1 MPTESSDMTEIVTA
15 TDKDL
20 IILYRTFSQEMWCAG
35 WLADP
40 EAMRDEFILWLRE
53 KFASAPNRIDE
64 WEAYSYEIEAL
75 PALRDM
81 YTDALGLRIEGTET
95 EKPTAAGVEISADR
109 VTAYLSDGRAI
120 SVPLAW
126 YPRLD
131 HAAPEERNGWELHGS
146 GRRISW
152 PNLGQEIS
160 VEGMLA
166 GQAFGDNQR
175 SFREWLE
182 SIKAGHGLE
191 VFEQRQADE
200 KRVKS
205 GTDSELWRTT

>member
-1 MPTESSDMTEIVTA
+1 MPTESSDMTETVTA

-53 KFASAPNRIDE
+53 KYASAPNRVDE
-64 WEAYSYEIEAL
+64 WDACSYEIEAL

-81 YTDALGLRIEGTET
+81 FTDALGLRIEAIEA

-126 YPRLD
+126 YPRLA
-131 HAAPEERNGWELHGS
+131 HAAPEERSSWELCG
-146 GRRISW
+146 GGWRIHW
-152 PNLGQEIS
+152 PDLDEEIS

-166 GQAFGDNQR
+166 GQPSREDRA
-175 SFREWLE
+175 SFIR
-182 SIKAGHGLE
+182 
-191 VFEQRQADE
+191 
-200 KRVKS
+200 
-205 GTDSELWRTT
+205 